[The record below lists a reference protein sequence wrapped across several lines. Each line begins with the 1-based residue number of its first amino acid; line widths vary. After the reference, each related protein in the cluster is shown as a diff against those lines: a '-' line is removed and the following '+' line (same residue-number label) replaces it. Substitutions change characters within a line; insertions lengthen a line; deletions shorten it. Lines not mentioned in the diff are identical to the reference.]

1 MSFYNRLK
9 RFFGGESS
17 NGMNGQEM
25 EMISCDDAL
34 KLIHEFIDGELEDV
48 SSEQVKAHFDV
59 CGRCY
64 PHLQLEES
72 FRVAVRRAAAGE
84 SASPELKSRLM
95 DLLAEAAT
103 EE

>member
-1 MSFYNRLK
+1 MSFINRLK
-9 RFFGGESS
+9 RLFGGESS
-17 NGMNGQEM
+17 HGANGKEM
-25 EMISCDDAL
+25 EMISCEEAL
-34 KLIHEFIDGELEDV
+34 DLVHEFIDGELGDV
-48 SSEQVKAHFDV
+48 SNDQVKAHFDV

-72 FRVAVRRAAAGE
+72 FRAAVRKAAAGE
-84 SASPELKSRLM
+84 RASPELKSRLM

>member
-1 MSFYNRLK
+1 MSFIDRLK
-9 RFFGGESS
+9 RLFGGESS
-17 NGMNGQEM
+17 NGMDGQEM
-25 EMISCDDAL
+25 EMISCEDAL

-72 FRVAVRRAAAGE
+72 FRVAVRRAAEGE
-84 SASPELKSRLM
+84 RASPELKSRLM
-95 DLLAEAAT
+95 DVLAEASAG
-103 EE
+103 E